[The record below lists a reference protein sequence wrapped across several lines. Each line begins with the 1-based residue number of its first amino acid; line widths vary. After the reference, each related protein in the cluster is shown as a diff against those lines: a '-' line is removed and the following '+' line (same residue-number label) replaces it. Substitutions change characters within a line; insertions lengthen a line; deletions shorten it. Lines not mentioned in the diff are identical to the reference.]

1 MTCPAPSKNALTISR
16 RRGSSSRLPWAL
28 GWGAVGW
35 VALMA
40 CSKQPSAP
48 VEAASTE
55 SAAPA
60 AAAQPAPN
68 EGSAAAPNA
77 APTTAQVGAPAPD
90 FTLTDLDGKSV
101 SLSQYRGKVVV
112 LEWFNPGCPFV
123 RASHTVGS
131 LKGLANKHASD
142 GVVWLAINSGG
153 PGKQGAG
160 VEANR
165 QALTQFGI
173 QHPVLIDES
182 GSVGQLYGA
191 ERTPHMYVVNAEG
204 VLVYRGAIDN
214 SPDGEGQSPEGGKLV
229 NYVESAIGAVRTG
242 AKVSP
247 AETKAY
253 GCSVK
258 YQNL

>member
-1 MTCPAPSKNALTISR
+1 MMARNRSAQQASR
-16 RRGSSSRLPWAL
+16 MPRAV
-28 GWGAVGW
+28 WGA
-35 VALMA
+35 ALLAALVA
-40 CSKQPSAP
+40 CSKPPSAS
-48 VEAASTE
+48 VEAANGEPAPAAPEAKAAEPSA
-55 SAAPA
+55 AAPA
-60 AAAQPAPN
+60 AAEP
-68 EGSAAAPNA
+68 AAAGP
-77 APTTAQVGAPAPD
+77 AQLGAPAPE
-90 FTLTDLDGKSV
+90 FSLPDLDGKSV
-101 SLSQYRGKVVV
+101 SLSQFRGKVVV

-131 LKGLANKHASD
+131 LKGLADKHAGD

-165 QALTQFGI
+165 EGVSQFGMH
-173 QHPVLIDES
+173 HPVLIDET
-182 GSVGQLYGA
+182 GKVGQLYGA
-191 ERTPHMYVVNAEG
+191 ERTPHMFVVDPEG

-229 NYVESAIGAVRTG
+229 NYVDGAISAIRSG
-242 AKVSP
+242 AKVAP